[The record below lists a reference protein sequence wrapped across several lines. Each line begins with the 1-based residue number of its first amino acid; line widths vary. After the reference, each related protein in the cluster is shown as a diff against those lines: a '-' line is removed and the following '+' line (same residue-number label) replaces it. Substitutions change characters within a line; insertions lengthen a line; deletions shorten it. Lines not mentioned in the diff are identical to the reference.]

1 VASKSGRVGKGFG
14 FWGLVITR
22 FRDCKSVEDYLPK
35 AGELHRQE
43 NENYVPWENI
53 PCDSR
58 MARILGRDGSFV
70 AVVRLKALRPTDGN
84 WVSADYESVKV
95 LKGKEATLRNIQHHP
110 KELGEVVETNKPD
123 SSDPVHKLGPEGILF
138 LSSDLAG
145 HPQPMLH
152 CPLIRPT
159 PENLNAVL
167 EGIADDRSNVLDSDW
182 N

>member
-1 VASKSGRVGKGFG
+1 LEKALDFG
-14 FWGLVITR
+14 LSCITR
-22 FRDCKSVEDYLPK
+22 FRDCKSVDDYLPN

-43 NENYVPWENI
+43 NENYMPWENI

-95 LKGKEATLRNIQHHP
+95 LKGKEATLRNIQHHR
-110 KELGEVVETNKPD
+110 KELGEVVETNNPD
-123 SSDPVHKLGPEGILF
+123 SSDPFHKLGQEGILF
-138 LSSDLAG
+138 LSSDLVG
-145 HPQPMLH
+145 HPQPMSH
-152 CPLIRPT
+152 CPLIRTT

-167 EGIADDRSNVLDSDW
+167 EGIADDRSSVLGSDW